1 MGIREKV
8 EVLKNKIRKNP
19 RNYRAYSDLG
29 VLYRRSGNLNGS
41 IQAYQRSIK
50 INSRVP
56 HTLNGYGESLWM
68 AKRYPE
74 ALKVFK
80 KALKIDRNFP
90 LTHMNL
96 GKAFSLVGNKTRA
109 VLHTR
114 YAEKIY
120 LNNKDHKGVI
130 EAKKQLRLLLSREN
144 L

>member
-1 MGIREKV
+1 MRTEEKV
-8 EVLKNKIRKNP
+8 GVLKNKIRENP
-19 RNYRAYSDLG
+19 RDYRAYSDLG
-29 VLYRRSGNLNGS
+29 VLYLRSGNVNGS

-56 HTLNGYGESLWM
+56 RTLNGYGEALWV

-80 KALKIDRNFP
+80 KALKLDRNFP

-96 GKAFSLVGNKTRA
+96 GKAFSLVGNRTRA

-120 LNNKDHKGVI
+120 LKNKDRKGLV
-130 EAKKQLRLLLSREN
+130 EAKNQLRLLFK
-144 L
+144 